1 MTKTHP
7 ARPAA
12 GRDATAVGIAVRLHT
27 TPTDEELT
35 GLAATGLGLQPA
47 EIGLWCRSVPFT
59 ADSTPAAR
67 LSRQQLRHALGNDQ
81 HARLTCTR
89 YPDGTADVLLLATAD
104 PRPALA
110 EFDRLGAR
118 PLPALSEIPRTELTE
133 NSGAQV
139 DIAWGADHRGDELAA
154 AIVATLARFL
164 DTSTLGVDLRTA
176 EALLT
181 SANRP
186 VGANGGT
193 GYAACE
199 IDGRGSIKDVVSR
212 LAAAEAPA
220 DEHESSRTLR
230 SVRITDYTGAPA
242 LYLPGADPAHD
253 FEIVI
258 RPAATPDDAP
268 GPARNADD
276 IRRDSGRVT
285 VEPTVR
291 TDPATARLGAGTA
304 TSPRIDTS
312 ADTVRSRE
320 NTDAIQHSLDPYVV
334 QHSSDWGAVRLWV
347 RGPAGESAERLRL
360 LTRAFAHVYAQ
371 LRQAGPDLAVRDLEF
386 AAPSDPAVPPPAG
399 GGYAGAADGMDQ
411 PADARATARP
421 EAVAPVDGVDTPP
434 LRRLASTDTSTVP
447 LEFGASAV
455 AGRVERRVVAHAAA
469 CPDSVAVV
477 HGGDVMSF
485 RELDELSDTIA
496 DGLLELGV
504 RPGDFVVAAAVKS
517 ARLFAVMVGIWKC
530 GAAYVPVDTE
540 FPVERVHYII
550 EDSKA
555 RVAVVEPGL
564 LEALPDGTAAVSIA
578 ELVSRT
584 PAAPELPQGL
594 SGEAPAYAIYTSG
607 TTGRPKGTVIA
618 HRSALALIDALTVE
632 YGLTPADRWSVFH
645 SPAFDFS
652 VWEIWGALATGGAAV
667 VVDKDTARDPAK
679 FHALL
684 RDSGVTVLNQTPSA
698 FAHLVH
704 QDAKAPLLE
713 ALRLV
718 ILGGEA
724 LQGGS
729 ASAWLDRYPERRCRL
744 VNMYG
749 ITETTVHVTVQP
761 VSKQVALR
769 APSSVGRDIPG
780 WRTAVF
786 GPDLRPVAPG
796 FPGEIFVAGAG
807 LALYYSGNPALT
819 ATRFVAGPDG
829 QRWYRSGD
837 LGRVR
842 PDGTLEHL
850 GRIDHQIK
858 INGYRIE
865 LDEIRNSIRRQ
876 PGVRDAIV
884 VCNANGRF
892 ATPRLDA
899 YVVGDLDLAELRGMV
914 ERTLPAYMRPATYTP
929 LPAIPLTT
937 NGKADT
943 ARLPDPLAPA
953 RPAESITE
961 IMKTSTAQSILASAW
976 QTVLGAEPKAEDNF
990 FLSGGNSLAAIHL
1003 STELS
1008 DAGLPMQLM
1017 LLYRHPVFRDLAT
1030 ALDN

>member
-7 ARPAA
+7 ARA
-12 GRDATAVGIAVRLHT
+12 AVGIAVRLPAA
-27 TPTDEELT
+27 PTDEELT
-35 GLAATGLGLQPA
+35 GLVAATLGLPPA
-47 EIGLWCRSVPFT
+47 EFGTWCRSVPFD
-59 ADSTPAAR
+59 AASAPATK
-67 LSRQQLRHALGNDQ
+67 LLRQQLRHTLAGDQ

-89 YPDGTADVLLLATAD
+89 YPDGTADVLLLSATD
-104 PRPALA
+104 PRPMLA
-110 EFDRLGAR
+110 EFDRR
-118 PLPALSEIPRTELTE
+118 
-133 NSGAQV
+133 GAQS
-139 DIAWGADHRGDELAA
+139 IAALAETTGAHIDLPWGADHQSDELAA

-164 DTSTLGVDLRTA
+164 DTSTLGVHLRTA
-176 EALLT
+176 NELLEST
-181 SANRP
+181 ARSGDSA
-186 VGANGGT
+186 GGT
-193 GYAACE
+193 AYAACE
-199 IDGRGSIKDVVSR
+199 IDGRGSLKDVVSR
-212 LAAAEAPA
+212 LAAAEVPA
-220 DEHESSRTLR
+220 AGDEPGRALRT
-230 SVRITDYTGAPA
+230 VRITDYTTAPA
-242 LYLPGADPAHD
+242 LYLPGAESPRD
-253 FEIVI
+253 FDIVI
-258 RPAATPDDAP
+258 RPVASPDAV
-268 GPARNADD
+268 GPVGNADP
-276 IRRDSGRVT
+276 IQL
-285 VEPTVR
+285 R
-291 TDPATARLGAGTA
+291 TDTTEPGADPYA
-304 TSPRIDTS
+304 VRHS
-312 ADTVRSRE
+312 ADS
-320 NTDAIQHSLDPYVV
+320 
-334 QHSSDWGAVRLWV
+334 GAVRLWV
-347 RGPAGESAERLRL
+347 RGPAGESAERLEL
-360 LTRAFAHVYAQ
+360 LARAFAHVYTQ

-386 AAPSDPAVPPPAG
+386 AKTAPLPAEFVVPT
-399 GGYAGAADGMDQ
+399 AA
-411 PADARATARP
+411 
-421 EAVAPVDGVDTPP
+421 E
-434 LRRLASTDTSTVP
+434 
-447 LEFGASAV
+447 
-455 AGRVERRVVAHAAA
+455 RVERRVVGHAVAR
-469 CPDSVAVV
+469 PDSVAVV
-477 HGGDVMSF
+477 HGGEVMSF
-485 RELDELSDTIA
+485 RELDELSDTVA
-496 DGLLELGV
+496 GGLLELGV

-564 LEALPDGTAAVSIA
+564 MEALPDGTAAVSIA
-578 ELVSRT
+578 ELVSGT
-584 PAAPELPQGL
+584 PVTPELPQHL
-594 SGEAPAYAIYTSG
+594 SGESPAYAIYTSG

-749 ITETTVHVTVQP
+749 ITETTVHVTIQP
-761 VSKQVALR
+761 VTKQVALR

-943 ARLPDPLAPA
+943 ARLPDPLAET
-953 RPAESITE
+953 RPAAAETITE

-976 QTVLGAEPKAEDNF
+976 QTVLGAEPKPEDNF

-1008 DAGLPMQLM
+1008 DKGLPMQLM
-1017 LLYRHPVFRDLAT
+1017 LLYKHPVFRDLAT
-1030 ALDN
+1030 VLDN